1 MPGILTAT
9 IQNGNEFTM
18 SNVGLGQ
25 HTIYITADGYKP
37 ATADVVISEVARPE
51 GEGIFIA
58 KTSVTVAMQKKK

>member
-1 MPGILTAT
+1 
-9 IQNGNEFTM
+9 M

-37 ATADVVISEVARPE
+37 ATADVVISEVAGPE